1 MNVTFTFYY
10 VCYSTQQVPLTALLA
25 PNDGAVSSTDN
36 EIRCLLSF
44 QRGFVFEYGVGKVYF
59 YEKETPH
66 LYKQTNIY
74 TLLDEETHG
83 KKAKDGPLNRIN
95 CISVNPLQD
104 TIVVTSKIHQLFFV
118 EFARRTNIFEE
129 LGPTLHRGPVKYMAV
144 CSWKPLLM
152 TAGLEDRTVRIWNYE
167 TLELVMS
174 KKYEEN
180 LYAVAMHPM
189 GLYALVAFNSKLKF
203 MIIMIDDL
211 RETTKF
217 DVRCCDVCQFSM
229 NGHLFAVVNANV
241 IQLYSVINYKN
252 VMDLKG
258 HNGLVSLRACIP

>member
-1 MNVTFTFYY
+1 MNVTFYY

-25 PNDGAVSSTDN
+25 PNDGAASSTDN

-74 TLLDEETHG
+74 TLLDEDTHG
-83 KKAKDGPLNRIN
+83 KKEKDGPLNRIN
-95 CISVNPLQD
+95 CISVNPIQD

-129 LGPTLHRGPVKYMAV
+129 LGPALHRGPVKYMAV

-167 TLELVMS
+167 TLELILS